1 MIIFVY
7 GTLMKGFSGHN
18 EYLTGKEPEAKG
30 YIKGELFH
38 LPEGYPIAIENSVS
52 EVHGEIYCVSEES
65 LSRIREYE
73 DIDEA
78 DPLYIEKAV
87 KVYTDREV
95 VQATVFLASKRYEKQ
110 IREKGMPILSGRW
123 RDFIL

>member
-1 MIIFVY
+1 
-7 GTLMKGFSGHN
+7 MKGSSGDD

-52 EVHGEIYCVSEES
+52 EVYGEIYCVTEEG

-87 KVYTDREV
+87 KVYTDRKV
-95 VQATVFLASKRYEKQ
+95 VQAAVFLASKRYEKQ
-110 IREKGMPILSGRW
+110 IKEKGVPILSGRW
-123 RDFIL
+123 RDLIL

>member
-7 GTLMKGFSGHN
+7 GTLMKGFAGHD
-18 EYLTGKEPEAKG
+18 EYLNGEEPIADG
-30 YIKGELFH
+30 YINAELFH

-52 EVHGEIYCVSEES
+52 EVYGEIYCVTEES
-65 LSRIREYE
+65 LFRIREYE

-95 VQATVFLASKRYEKQ
+95 VQAAVFLASKRYEKQ
-110 IREKGMPILSGRW
+110 IREKGVPVLSGRW